1 MPGQSRPAS
10 EKRAV
15 NQIVV
20 LNAGGQYCHL
30 IARRVRELGVH
41 AVVAD
46 ITRAATDLAG
56 ARGLIISGGPASVTE
71 PTSPAV
77 DPGIYA
83 LGVPI
88 LGICYGHQL
97 MAKDLG
103 GRVSRGVVKEY
114 GHSSLRAGESRIFRG
129 VPSRDITV
137 WMSHG
142 DTVVAPPPGFAAVG
156 RTDDCA
162 IAAMEHPGRALF
174 GLQFHP
180 EVVHTE
186 HGAEILRN
194 FVFEVCRCVTD
205 WDARACVEPLLED
218 IRAKAA
224 GRKVFFLISGG
235 VDSTVAFY
243 CCYRALGAGRVRGLY
258 VDTGFMREGDAEAIE
273 YLVREVGRDA
283 IHVADRSADFFRA
296 LEGVTH
302 PERKRAIIGDT
313 FITVQEDEVRRLGLR
328 ASDWLLGQGTIYPDT
343 IESGG
348 ARHSAKIKTHH
359 NRVERIQA
367 LLEQGKVIEPLA
379 EFYKDEVR
387 VLGEQLGLPHD
398 VVARPPFPGPGLAV
412 RCLCAEREAPVQR
425 PPMRLSDGVSGWIV
439 PVRTVGVQG
448 DERSYSQLL
457 AVEGVADVEAA
468 GAFARRITNEHKAVN
483 RVALVVCRR
492 GGRGLT
498 GLAIHPAM
506 LTRARTALLR
516 EADDIVTRVVRKHA
530 LYDAIWQFPVAM
542 LPLGTAPGRET
553 IVLRPV
559 NSRDGMTAEFAK
571 LPPGVLDE
579 IVAALADLDR
589 VDAVL
594 YDVTNKP
601 PATIELE

>member
-1 MPGQSRPAS
+1 
-10 EKRAV
+10 V

-30 IARRVRELGVH
+30 IARRIRDLGVH

-46 ITRAATDLAG
+46 INRPAADLSA
-56 ARGLIISGGPASVTE
+56 ARGIIISGGPASVIE
-71 PTSPAV
+71 PTSPRV
-77 DPGIYA
+77 DPVIYD
-83 LGVPI
+83 LGVPV

-97 MAKDLG
+97 LAKDLA
-103 GRVSRGVVKEY
+103 GRVSPGITKEY
-114 GHSSLRAGESRIFRG
+114 GHSSLRFEKSPLFRDL
-129 VPSRDITV
+129 PTRDITV

-142 DTVVAPPPGFAAVG
+142 DTVTQPPSDFAIVG
-156 RTDDCA
+156 RTDDCE
-162 IAAMEHPGRALF
+162 IAAMQNLGRRLF

-186 HGAEILRN
+186 FGTDIYRN
-194 FVFEVCRCVTD
+194 FVFEICGCTAD
-205 WDARACVEPLLED
+205 WDPRARVEQVMEE
-218 IRAKAA
+218 IRARAA

-243 CCYRALGAGRVRGLY
+243 CCYRALGPGRVLGLY
-258 VDTGFMREGDAEAIE
+258 VDTGFMREGDADAIE
-273 YLVREVGRDA
+273 HLVREAGREA
-283 IHVADRSADFFRA
+283 IHVADRSADFFDRLA
-296 LEGVTH
+296 GVTN

-313 FITVQEDEVRRLGLR
+313 FIAVQEDEFARLGLR
-328 ASDWLLGQGTIYPDT
+328 EGEWLLGQGTIYPDT

-367 LLEQGKVIEPLA
+367 LIEQGKVIEPLVD
-379 EFYKDEVR
+379 FYKDEVR
-387 VLGEQLGLPHD
+387 VLGEQLGLPHE
-398 VVARPPFPGPGLAV
+398 VVWRHPFPGPGLAV
-412 RCLCAEREAPVQR
+412 RCVC
-425 PPMRLSDGVSGWIV
+425 SDGEAAVEPAPMPLPANVSGWIV

-448 DERSYSQLL
+448 DERSYSKML
-457 AVEGVADVEAA
+457 AVEGLTDLEDA
-468 GAFARRITNEHKAVN
+468 GALARRITNEHRAIN
-483 RVALVVCRR
+483 RVAVVLHRR
-492 GGRGLT
+492 GGGRGLE
-498 GLAIHPAM
+498 GLAIRPCA
-506 LTRARTALLR
+506 LTRERVALLR
-516 EADDIVTRVVRKHA
+516 EADDVVTRIVRKHA

-542 LPLGTAPGRET
+542 IPLGGQSGREA

-559 NSRDGMTAEFAK
+559 NSRDGMTADFAS
-571 LPPGVLDE
+571 LSLAVVDE
-579 IVAALADLDR
+579 LAVALGQLER

>member
-1 MPGQSRPAS
+1 M
-10 EKRAV
+10 

-30 IARRVRELGVH
+30 IARRIRELGVH

-46 ITRAATDLAG
+46 IDRPAHELRE
-56 ARGLIISGGPASVTE
+56 ARGIVISGGPASVSE

-83 LGVPI
+83 LGVPV

-97 MAKDLG
+97 MAKDLE
-103 GRVSRGVVKEY
+103 GRVSRGVTKEY
-114 GHSSLRAGESRIFRG
+114 GHSSLHHGSSPLFQGLPA
-129 VPSRDITV
+129 RDLTV

-142 DTVVAPPPGFAAVG
+142 DTVSDAPAGFAIMG
-156 RTDDCA
+156 ETDDCK
-162 IAAMEHPGRALF
+162 IAAMQQLERRLF

-186 HGAEILRN
+186 FGTEIYRN
-194 FVFEVCRCVTD
+194 FVFGVCGCTPD
-205 WDARACVEPLLED
+205 WDPRARVEQIMDD
-218 IRAKAA
+218 IRGRAA

-243 CCYRALGAGRVRGLY
+243 CCYRALGPDRVLGLY
-258 VDTGFMREGDAEAIE
+258 VDTGFMREGDGDAIE
-273 YLVREVGRDA
+273 HLAREAGPGA
-283 IHVADRSADFFRA
+283 IHVADRSADFFGRLA
-296 LEGVTH
+296 GVTN
-302 PERKRAIIGDT
+302 PETKRTVIGDT
-313 FITVQEDEVRRLGLR
+313 FLSVQEDEFARLGLQD
-328 ASDWLLGQGTIYPDT
+328 AEWMLGQGTIYPDT

-348 ARHSAKIKTHH
+348 AKHAAKIKTHH

-367 LLEQGKVIEPLA
+367 LIEQGKVIEPLV
-379 EFYKDEVR
+379 ELYKDEVR
-387 VLGEQLGLPHD
+387 VLGEQLGLPHE
-398 VVARPPFPGPGLAV
+398 VVWRHPFPGPGLAV
-412 RCLCAEREAPVQR
+412 RCLCAERPAAVEPAGVAL
-425 PPMRLSDGVSGWIV
+425 PPGVRGWVV

-457 AVEGVADVEAA
+457 AVDGPADAEAA
-468 GAFARRITNEHKAVN
+468 GALARRITNEHRTIN
-483 RVALVVCRR
+483 RVAQVAFRR
-492 GGRGLT
+492 DGAGVA
-498 GLAIHPAM
+498 GLAIWPAT
-506 LTRARTALLR
+506 LTRERVALLR
-516 EADDIVTRVVRKHA
+516 EADQEVTRIVRA
-530 LYDAIWQFPVAM
+530 RGLYDAIWQFPVAM
-542 LPLGTAPGRET
+542 LPLGSAAGRET

-559 NSRDGMTAEFAK
+559 NSRDGMTADFAR
-571 LPPGVLDE
+571 LPLAVVDE
-579 IVAALADLDR
+579 IAAGLARLSR

>member
-1 MPGQSRPAS
+1 MT
-10 EKRAV
+10 
-15 NQIVV
+15 QIVV

-30 IARRVRELGVH
+30 IARRIRELGVH
-41 AVVAD
+41 AAVAD
-46 ITRAATDLAG
+46 INRPAAEFQG
-56 ARGLIISGGPASVTE
+56 ARGIIISGGPASVTE
-71 PTSPAV
+71 PTAPRV
-77 DPGIYA
+77 DPAIYY
-83 LGVPI
+83 LGLPV

-97 MAKDLG
+97 LARDLQG
-103 GRVSRGVVKEY
+103 QVSPGVTKEY
-114 GHSSLRAGESRIFRG
+114 GHSSLAHEKSPLFTDL
-129 VPSRDITV
+129 PSRDITV

-142 DTVVAPPPGFAAVG
+142 DTVTQTPPRFTVIG

-162 IAAMEHPGRALF
+162 IAAMQDLERRRF

-186 HGAEILRN
+186 FGTAIYRR
-194 FVFEVCRCVTD
+194 FVFDVCGCVAD
-205 WDARACVEPLLED
+205 WDPRARVEQVMEE

-243 CCYRALGAGRVRGLY
+243 CCYRALGPGRVLGLY
-258 VDTGFMREGDAEAIE
+258 VDTGFMREGDSEAIE
-273 YLVREVGRDA
+273 YLVREAGPEA
-283 IHVADRSADFFRA
+283 IHVADRSADFLAR
-296 LEGVTH
+296 LTGVTN
-302 PERKRAIIGDT
+302 PERKRTIIGDT
-313 FITVQEDEVRRLGLR
+313 FITVQEDEFARLGLL
-328 ASDWLLGQGTIYPDT
+328 DEEWLLGQGTIYPDT

-367 LLEQGKVIEPLA
+367 LIEQGRVIEPLV

-387 VLGEQLGLPHD
+387 VLGEQLGLPHE
-398 VVARPPFPGPGLAV
+398 VVWRHPFPGPGLAV
-412 RCLCAEREAPVQR
+412 RCLCGDATAPVE
-425 PPMRLSDGVSGWIV
+425 PADMSLPASVTGWVV

-448 DERSYSQLL
+448 DERSYSKLL
-457 AVEGVADVEAA
+457 AVSGFADLEAA
-468 GAFARRITNEHKAVN
+468 GAFARRITNEHRTIN
-483 RVALVVCRR
+483 RVGVVAYARH
-492 GGRGLT
+492 GRGVA
-498 GLAIHPAM
+498 GLAIHPAT
-506 LTRARTALLR
+506 LTRERVALLR
-516 EADDIVTRVVRKHA
+516 EADDAVTRIVRKHG

-542 LPLGTAPGRET
+542 VPLGAAPGQET

-559 NSRDGMTAEFAK
+559 NSRDGMTADFARV
-571 LPPGVLDE
+571 PASVVDE
-579 IVAALADLDR
+579 IAATLAALPR

>member
-1 MPGQSRPAS
+1 M
-10 EKRAV
+10 

-30 IARRVRELGVH
+30 IARRIRELGVH

-46 ITRAATDLAG
+46 INRPASDFQG
-56 ARGLIISGGPASVTE
+56 ARGIIISGGPASVTE
-71 PTSPAV
+71 PTSPRV
-77 DPGIYA
+77 DPKIYD
-83 LGVPI
+83 LGLPI

-97 MAKDLG
+97 MANDLE
-103 GRVSRGVVKEY
+103 GRVAAGVTKEY
-114 GHSSLRAGESRIFRG
+114 GHSSLTHGKSALFKSL
-129 VPSRDITV
+129 PDRDLTV

-142 DTVVAPPPGFAAVG
+142 DTVTEVPQGFTAIG
-156 RTDDCA
+156 RTDDCQ
-162 IAAMEHPGRALF
+162 IAAMQHVDRRLF

-186 HGAEILRN
+186 FGTEIYRN
-194 FVFEVCRCVTD
+194 FVFDICGCTKD
-205 WDARACVEPLLED
+205 WDPRARVEQVMDE

-243 CCYRALGAGRVRGLY
+243 CCYRALGPGRVLGLY
-258 VDTGFMREGDAEAIE
+258 VDTGFMREGDAEAID
-273 YLVREVGRDA
+273 YLVREAGREA
-283 IHVADRSADFFRA
+283 IHVADRSADFFGR
-296 LEGVTH
+296 LVGVTN

-313 FITVQEDEVRRLGLR
+313 FISVQEDEFARLGLR
-328 ASDWLLGQGTIYPDT
+328 EDEWLLGQGTIYPDT

-367 LLEQGKVIEPLA
+367 LIEQGKVIEPLVD
-379 EFYKDEVR
+379 FYKDEVR
-387 VLGEQLGLPHD
+387 VLGEQLGLPHE
-398 VVARPPFPGPGLAV
+398 VVWRHPFPGPGLAV
-412 RCLCAEREAPVQR
+412 RCLCSDGEAVVEPAA
-425 PPMRLSDGVSGWIV
+425 MRLPDGISGWVI

-448 DERSYSQLL
+448 DERSYSKML
-457 AVEGVADVEAA
+457 AVEGFQDIEAA
-468 GAFARRITNEHKAVN
+468 GAFARRITNEHRTIN
-483 RVALVVCRR
+483 RVGVVAYRR
-492 GGRGLT
+492 GGQGVA
-498 GLAIHPAM
+498 GLAIHPCT
-506 LTRARTALLR
+506 LTRERVALLR
-516 EADDIVTRVVRKHA
+516 VADDTVTRIVRKHA

-542 LPLGTAPGRET
+542 IPLGAAPGRET

-559 NSRDGMTAEFAK
+559 NSRDGMTADFARV
-571 LPPGVLDE
+571 PPAVVDE
-579 IVAALADLDR
+579 IAAALACLDR
-589 VDAVL
+589 VDVVL

>member
-1 MPGQSRPAS
+1 
-10 EKRAV
+10 V

-30 IARRVRELGVH
+30 IARRIRELGVH

-46 ITRAATDLAG
+46 INRPAAELRG
-56 ARGLIISGGPASVTE
+56 ARGIIISGGPASVAE
-71 PTSPAV
+71 PTSPSV
-77 DPGIYA
+77 DPAIYD
-83 LGVPI
+83 LGLPV

-97 MAKDLG
+97 LARDLN
-103 GRVSRGVVKEY
+103 GRVARGLVKEY
-114 GHSSLRAGESRIFRG
+114 GHSSLHHSESPLFRAL
-129 VPSRDITV
+129 PSRDLTV

-142 DTVVAPPPGFAAVG
+142 DTVVEVPGGFEIVG
-156 RTDDCA
+156 ETDDCK
-162 IAAMEHPGRALF
+162 IAAMQHRGRRLF

-186 HGAEILRN
+186 FGTEIYRN
-194 FVFEVCRCVTD
+194 FVFDVCGCTAD
-205 WDARACVEPLLED
+205 WDPRARVEQVMED
-218 IRAKAA
+218 IRSRAA

-243 CCYRALGAGRVRGLY
+243 CCYRALGPGRVLGLY

-273 YLVREVGRDA
+273 HLVREAGREA
-283 IHVADRSADFFRA
+283 IHVADRSADFLDRLA
-296 LEGVTH
+296 GVTN
-302 PERKRAIIGDT
+302 PERKRTIIGDT
-313 FITVQEDEVRRLGLR
+313 FVAVQEDEFARLGLR
-328 ASDWLLGQGTIYPDT
+328 ETEWLLGQGTIYPDT

-359 NRVERIQA
+359 NRVERIQQ
-367 LLEQGKVIEPLA
+367 LIEQGRVIEPLV

-398 VVARPPFPGPGLAV
+398 VVWRHPFPGPGLAV
-412 RCLCAEREAPVQR
+412 RCLCAEQR
-425 PPMRLSDGVSGWIV
+425 AVVEPPGVPLPAGVSGWIV

-448 DERSYSQLL
+448 DERSYSSLL
-457 AVEGVADVEAA
+457 AVDGFADADTA
-468 GAFARRITNEHKAVN
+468 GAFARRITNEHRTIN
-483 RVALVVCRR
+483 RVAIVAYRR
-492 GGRGLT
+492 DGQGVA
-498 GLAIHPAM
+498 GLAIHPCT
-506 LTRARTALLR
+506 LTRERIALLR
-516 EADDIVTRVVRKHA
+516 EADAIVTRVVRKHA

-542 LPLGTAPGRET
+542 IPLGGAAGRET

-559 NSRDGMTAEFAK
+559 NSRDGMTADFAK
-571 LPPGVLDE
+571 LPPAIVDE
-579 IVAALADLDR
+579 LADTLGQLDR
-589 VDAVL
+589 VEAVL

>member
-1 MPGQSRPAS
+1 M
-10 EKRAV
+10 

-30 IARRVRELGVH
+30 IARRIRELGVH

-46 ITRAATDLAG
+46 INRPASEFAGTRG
-56 ARGLIISGGPASVTE
+56 IIISGGPASVTE

-77 DPGIYA
+77 DPGLYD

-97 MAKDLG
+97 MANDLG
-103 GRVSRGVVKEY
+103 GRVSRGTIKEY
-114 GHSSLRAGESRIFRG
+114 GHSSLRHANSPLFLGL
-129 VPSRDITV
+129 PDRDLTV

-142 DTVVAPPPGFAAVG
+142 DTVVDVPPGFGVIG
-156 RTDDCA
+156 ETVDCP
-162 IAAMEHPGRALF
+162 IAAMQDPARGLF

-186 HGAEILRN
+186 FGTEIYRS
-194 FVFEVCRCVTD
+194 FVFGVCGCTAD
-205 WDARACVEPLLED
+205 WDPRARVEQVMDE
-218 IRAKAA
+218 IRARAA

-243 CCYRALGAGRVRGLY
+243 CCYRALGPGRVLGLY

-273 YLVREVGRDA
+273 HLVREAGREA
-283 IHVADRSADFFRA
+283 IHVADRSADFFGRLA
-296 LEGVTH
+296 GVTN
-302 PERKRAIIGDT
+302 PERKRTIIGDT
-313 FITVQEDEVRRLGLR
+313 FLAVQEDEFTRLGLR
-328 ASDWLLGQGTIYPDT
+328 ENEWLLGQGTIYPDT

-359 NRVERIQA
+359 NRVERIQT
-367 LLEQGKVIEPLA
+367 LIEQGKVIEPLV

-387 VLGEQLGLPHD
+387 VLGEQLGLPHE
-398 VVARPPFPGPGLAV
+398 VVWRHPFPGPGLAV
-412 RCLCAEREAPVQR
+412 RCLGGETEAAVEPAGL
-425 PPMRLSDGVSGWIV
+425 PLPAGISGWIV

-448 DERSYSQLL
+448 DERSYSNML
-457 AVEGVADVEAA
+457 AVEGFADVEAA
-468 GAFARRITNEHKAVN
+468 GAFARRITNEHRAIN
-483 RVALVVCRR
+483 RVAVVAYRR
-492 GGRGLT
+492 QGRGLG
-498 GLAIHPAM
+498 GLAIRPGT
-506 LTRARTALLR
+506 LTRERIALLR
-516 EADDIVTRVVRKHA
+516 AADDVVTRIVRKHA

-542 LPLGTAPGRET
+542 IPLGAGPGGET

-559 NSRDGMTAEFAK
+559 NSRDGMTADFAK
-571 LPPGVLDE
+571 LPPAVVDE
-579 IVAALADLDR
+579 IAAALAQLGP